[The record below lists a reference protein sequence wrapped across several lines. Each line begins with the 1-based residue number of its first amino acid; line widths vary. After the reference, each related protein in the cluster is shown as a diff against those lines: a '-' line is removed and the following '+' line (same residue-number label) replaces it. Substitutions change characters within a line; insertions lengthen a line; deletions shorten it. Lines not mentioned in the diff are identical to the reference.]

1 MKQFIMICAVLFG
14 TASIAYT
21 QENKINQQFTDAAGQ
36 AILIG
41 QCTREAL
48 WREPFRNWFVSNY
61 DQYIVDSGTC
71 VFVAPLLKDKKI
83 TLFMGTWC
91 GDSRREVPRL
101 LKILDCCGFPPENL
115 TMIMVSNQP
124 DMYKKS
130 PGHEEEGRQII
141 RVPTMI
147 IEGVTVELG
156 RIIEFPVVSLEKDLL
171 RILRKDGYVPNYAE
185 RMGLAVSSR

>member
-1 MKQFIMICAVLFG
+1 
-14 TASIAYT
+14 
-21 QENKINQQFTDAAGQ
+21 
-36 AILIG
+36 
-41 QCTREAL
+41 
-48 WREPFRNWFVSNY
+48 
-61 DQYIVDSGTC
+61 
-71 VFVAPLLKDKKI
+71 
-83 TLFMGTWC
+83 
-91 GDSRREVPRL
+91 
-101 LKILDCCGFPPENL
+101 
-115 TMIMVSNQP
+115 
-124 DMYKKS
+124 MYKKS